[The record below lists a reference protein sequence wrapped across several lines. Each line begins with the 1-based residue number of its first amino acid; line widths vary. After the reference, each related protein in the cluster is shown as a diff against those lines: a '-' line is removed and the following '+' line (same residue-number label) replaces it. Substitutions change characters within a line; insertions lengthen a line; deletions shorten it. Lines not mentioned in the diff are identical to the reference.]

1 MKNYELMY
9 IVDPSSEEEM
19 ENVKQKIEGIITG
32 REGVIT
38 SFEKIGKKRFAYPIS
53 KKQFGTYFLVTFT
66 GIGTIVKAIETFLQ
80 MNSVAL
86 RYIVLA
92 FTNKELKLRNETD
105 RIQREE
111 DERMRLGGRPSG
123 YTEDKEIPEIKI
135 KSPFTEASVS
145 KDKAVA
151 PDTESKSTDPEKEVE
166 PSSGGV
172 ESEVVKTSVT
182 IDAGNESNDS
192 LKPDTTAADDKI
204 DENATAEKDE
214 KSNDKKVE

>member
-1 MKNYELMY
+1 M
-9 IVDPSSEEEM
+9 
-19 ENVKQKIEGIITG
+19 
-32 REGVIT
+32 
-38 SFEKIGKKRFAYPIS
+38 
-53 KKQFGTYFLVTFT
+53 
-66 GIGTIVKAIETFLQ
+66 
-80 MNSVAL
+80 
-86 RYIVLA
+86 
-92 FTNKELKLRNETD
+92 
-105 RIQREE
+105 
-111 DERMRLGGRPSG
+111 
-123 YTEDKEIPEIKI
+123 
-135 KSPFTEASVS
+135 S